1 MIFHQNPCFFFVSE
15 SPPIPHPIM
24 RSEAPLFQVLSNRRL
39 RPSGVDAVVI
49 QNDDF
54 WLDMGVSKNRGIPK
68 SSILIGFSIIN
79 HPFWGTPNF
88 WKHPYIG

>member
-1 MIFHQNPCFFFVSE
+1 MEWDRDFLRNLDDFSSKPLGFFVSE

-54 WLDMGVSKNRGIPK
+54 WLDMGVSKNRGIP
-68 SSILIGFSIIN
+68 N
-79 HPFWGTPNF
+79 HPF
-88 WKHPYIG
+88 